1 MPISENVYSVFL
13 DGRPVHRG
21 LTKAQAYAHAEYYA
35 RNGERL
41 KASDKR
47 RFPEVNVKVDKQVVN
62 EEDALYKWAK
72 QGG

>member
-1 MPISENVYSVFL
+1 MPITDNVYSVLL

-21 LTKAQAYAHAEYYA
+21 LTQARAYAYAEYYA

-47 RFPEVNVKVDKQVVN
+47 RFPEVSVRVDKQIIDQ
-62 EEDALYKWAK
+62 EDALYKWAK